1 MLKDW
6 ISRHLDGFLFS
17 HGYYRLEDLTTRGNC
32 GLCGVAIERKNAP
45 QSPCFSYGVKERT

>member
-1 MLKDW
+1 MLKDWISRLKDW

-32 GLCGVAIERKNAP
+32 GLCGVAIE
-45 QSPCFSYGVKERT
+45 T